1 MRSFALTALIGTAAA
16 APPSDLEISSS
27 YTFDSYVADFGK
39 QYATLAEHESKKR
52 VFTANLAKIVAHNA
66 DTTQTYRMNVNKFAD
81 LTAKEF
87 GAFAKGYSKGKAR
100 MPRSYLDTP
109 AGTPLPGLEDV
120 KPVEDLPASIDWRT
134 KTTAGGSKIV
144 TPPKDQGG
152 CGSCWAFSTA
162 ETLESH
168 IAIATDKLFVMSP
181 QQVVDCAPNP
191 QHCGGTGGC
200 EGSVQWLGFN
210 YTIGAGITTEKSYPY
225 RGTDEKC
232 QTAKIKPV
240 AGIKGYVRL
249 PTNNYTMLMNAVA
262 TLGPIAI
269 SAAAEPWQ
277 LYSSGVF
284 SQNCGADVDH
294 AIQTVGY
301 GVVEKTNTTYWIVR
315 NSWGASWGENGY
327 IRLKRTGLKQPCQ
340 TDTKP
345 GDGTG
350 CAGGPKTI
358 PVCGECGMLSDSSYP
373 TGGHLM

>member
-1 MRSFALTALIGTAAA
+1 MLQLLLNAVLA
-16 APPSDLEISSS
+16 APSDTEISAL
-27 YTFDSYVADFGK
+27 YTFEQYKLDFDK
-39 QYATLAEHESKKR
+39 KYASTEEHELRSS
-52 VFTANLAKIVAHNA
+52 VFAANLAKIVSHNA
-66 DTTQTYRMNVNKFAD
+66 DGSQTYRMNVNKFAD
-81 LTAKEF
+81 LTPTEF
-87 GAFAKGYSKGKAR
+87 KGYYKGYAKGRAR
-100 MPRSYLDTP
+100 HAQSLLDVP
-109 AGTPLPGLEDV
+109 AGPLPGLENV
-120 KPVEDLPASIDWRT
+120 QRVEDLPDAWDWRT
-134 KTTAGGSKIV
+134 QTTKGGSKIV
-144 TPPKDQGG
+144 TPAKDQGG

-168 IAIATDKLFVMSP
+168 VAIETDKLFMMSP

-191 QHCGGTGGC
+191 DKCGGTGGC

-210 YTIGAGITTEKSYPY
+210 YTIGTGITTEKDYPY
-225 RGTDEKC
+225 KGQDQKC
-232 QTAKIKPV
+232 KTASIKPV

-262 TLGPIAI
+262 TIGPIAI

-301 GVVEKTNTTYWIVR
+301 GVVTKSNTTYWIVR

-327 IRLKRTGLKQPCQ
+327 IRIKRTGLKQPCK
-340 TDTKP
+340 TDNTP

-350 CAGGPKTI
+350 CAGGPKSVT
-358 PVCGECGMLSDSSYP
+358 VCGECGMLSDSSYP